1 MESSGIVQVDTL
13 DILVVDDIFDAGLVQ
28 MKKAF
33 WGEPYRL
40 LCFEN
45 FYPRRDWKAQMI
57 IFTLMLT
64 NGQRTEMLTVIL
76 KGILKLIMDLAEVS
90 CACLGPELISPDFVY
105 RVYRDHKKPQYFFL
119 NCGD

>member
-45 FYPRRDWKAQMI
+45 FYPSRDWKAQMI
-57 IFTLMLT
+57 IFTLILT
-64 NGQRTEMLTVIL
+64 NGQRTYQKCQRSL
-76 KGILKLIMDLAEVS
+76 
-90 CACLGPELISPDFVY
+90 
-105 RVYRDHKKPQYFFL
+105 
-119 NCGD
+119 